1 MTHKISKKD
10 YRQLKEWQNT
20 VKTLQK
26 ISEDYYQRVMLIT
39 KEAPDR
45 SLTFDWFYNDFV
57 TLDELLKRLDIKV
70 EK

>member
-39 KEAPDR
+39 KEVPDR